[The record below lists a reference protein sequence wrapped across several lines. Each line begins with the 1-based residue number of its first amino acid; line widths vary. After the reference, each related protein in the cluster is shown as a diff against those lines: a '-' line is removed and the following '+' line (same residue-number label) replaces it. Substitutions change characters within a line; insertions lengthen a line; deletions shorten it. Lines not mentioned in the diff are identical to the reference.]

1 MKREPIVESKARS
14 RQRAIQIELHRPSWD
29 EYFMLIAKLAAIR
42 TTCLSRAVGSV
53 IVVDRQVVSTGYNG
67 SVPGAPHC
75 SDEGRCYKRAVAGPE
90 TSGRYELS
98 RAVHAEANAVGMA
111 ARRGISVKGGT
122 LYTTLAPCATC
133 VKLLSSAGIARVVY
147 EKTYDTAEGQTT
159 DDWAEA
165 LDQAGI
171 KHEQLSLSPTTVE
184 KALQVIAQE
193 TSRRKAL
200 TGDGLP
206 AIEESARSNLRQRDS
221 SL

>member
-1 MKREPIVESKARS
+1 MEPERIVEGKVERS
-14 RQRAIQIELHRPSWD
+14 EEALALELHRPSWD
-29 EYFMLIAKLAAIR
+29 EYFMLLAKLAAIR
-42 TTCLSRAVGSV
+42 TTCVSRAVGSV

-75 SDEGRCYKRAVAGPE
+75 SDEGRCYKRGVAGPD

-147 EKTYDTAEGQTT
+147 EKAYDTCEGQTT
-159 DDWAEA
+159 DDWAQA
-165 LDQAGI
+165 LDEAGI
-171 KHEQLSLSPTTVE
+171 KHEQLSLSAMTIE
-184 KALQVIAQE
+184 KALRVIAEE
-193 TSRRKAL
+193 TSRRKPVAP
-200 TGDGLP
+200 DGFP
-206 AIEESARSNLRQRDS
+206 AAAGPRTARSGGQG
-221 SL
+221 